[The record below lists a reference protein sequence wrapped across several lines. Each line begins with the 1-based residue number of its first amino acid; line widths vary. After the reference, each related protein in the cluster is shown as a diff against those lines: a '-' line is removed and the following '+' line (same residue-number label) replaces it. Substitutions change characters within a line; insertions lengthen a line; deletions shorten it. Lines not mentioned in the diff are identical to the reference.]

1 MKFNQKAQQVIEYL
15 LIMAAVVAGVL
26 GIAGPTGPMRN
37 AVEKSL
43 NKAVETIYQ
52 GYTWRVGTPGTCSV
66 PCGIGEATRSVFCQ
80 REDGVTVADAYCESA
95 SGQTRVSLETVACNP
110 ANCGSYAWIGSGFG
124 ACSALCGGGT
134 QTQTVVCRDSGGA
147 TVADT
152 FCASAGPKPVSQP
165 CNTQPCFVWQSGGA
179 CITTCSEVCGVGSC
193 LQDVSCKD
201 NVTGAKTADGNCPGT
216 KPPTS
221 FSCNTSLTCGFQWQ
235 VSTWS
240 ACDKACGGGTK
251 TRTVQCIKISD
262 GTIATDSDCAPVAKP
277 TESSP
282 CNTMLCHHWDAPGG
296 WSACTVPCSTGGVPG
311 TQTANIRCL
320 DYNNVPV
327 SDTLCDPATKLSSTR
342 NCTGQPVCGYS
353 WGATGWQP
361 SPCPINCGTAT
372 QTQTVFCTRTNDGQ
386 DMALSFC
393 RTYATTPEP
402 LASQTCTSTIG
413 CYSWVATS
421 WGACSTTCGSG
432 TQLKNYECRD
442 GRGNRYVD
450 SYCTNAVG
458 APPLLTNDCIDLSG
472 CCPNGICHSYS
483 DDNENCAT
491 CPSDCGACATCFD
504 GIPNQGETGV
514 DCGGPNCPACPMC
527 TGTPAINSVICPG
540 ADQNLPYSIPYSLSN
555 FCSGAKCQRT
565 CSAGLTIGIAG
576 GVAVCVPFQCSS
588 YVPVFSTMC
597 GGNQTTNIPT
607 HAYPVTLSASCDGVT
622 KCQAQCSPGYRLFAG
637 VMCLPQTAAV
647 CGNGIPESGE
657 QCDNGSWSNGSC
669 PSTCGTDCTLNSCSG
684 QYCTLKQC
692 TTVCGYG
699 CFTAG
704 VYDCS
709 GVQVLATG
717 RPGGCAGCY
726 SVTYVPQ
733 YIINQGMSAIW
744 TTGVCPPTFPP

>member
-26 GIAGPTGPMRN
+26 GIAGPSGPMRN

-251 TRTVQCIKISD
+251 TRTVQCVRQSD
-262 GTIATDSDCAPVAKP
+262 GAVVIDTNCDAGSEPA
-277 TESSP
+277 SSGT
-282 CNTMLCHHWDAPGG
+282 CNTASCYHWELTSSWG
-296 WSACTVPCSTGGVPG
+296 PCSEVCGPG
-311 TQTANIRCL
+311 TQEIIVQCKDSFGNLLA
-320 DYNNVPV
+320 
-327 SDTLCDPATKLSSTR
+327 DTQCDIATKPSSTR
-342 NCTGQPVCGYS
+342 ACPFQPSCGYS
-353 WGATGWQP
+353 WGSGTFGACSVT
-361 SPCPINCGTAT
+361 CGTGT
-372 QTQTVFCTRTNDGQ
+372 QTRTVFCTRTFDSTNVDV
-386 DMALSFC
+386 SFC
-393 RTYATTPEP
+393 QATDPGGEP
-402 LASQTCTSTIG
+402 AASQPCNDTTSCCG
-413 CYSWVATS
+413 N
-421 WGACSTTCGSG
+421 GACDNLSAIGYVELCSTCSSDCG
-432 TQLKNYECRD
+432 
-442 GRGNRYVD
+442 V
-450 SYCTNAVG
+450 
-458 APPLLTNDCIDLSG
+458 
-472 CCPNGICHSYS
+472 
-483 DDNENCAT
+483 CAT
-491 CPSDCGACATCFD
+491 CSD
-504 GIPNQGETGV
+504 GIQNQGETGV
-514 DCGGPNCPACPMC
+514 DCGGPCQICATCSDGIQNQGETGVDCGGPCLACPTCSDGVRNQGEMGVDCGGPCPVSCATCSDRIQNQGETGVDCGGPCPIPCATCSDRIQNQGETGVDCGGPCQACATCSDGERNQGETSVDCGGPCPVCMTCIDGIQNQGETGVDCGGPCPACLPFCGDGSCNGGETCVSCPGDCNTCVCSDYSGWGCASCPLGSFMGPHWFAGVFWVFCNTVPGC
-527 TGTPAINSVICPG
+527 TGCEGFVFDTPPVDFYQCGFNNTPTCG
-540 ADQNLPYSIPYSLSN
+540 TYSLFYNS
-555 FCSGAKCQRT
+555 
-565 CSAGLTIGIAG
+565 
-576 GVAVCVPFQCSS
+576 
-588 YVPVFSTMC
+588 
-597 GGNQTTNIPT
+597 TTNIFW
-607 HAYPVTLSASCDGVT
+607 
-622 KCQAQCSPGYRLFAG
+622 KFQ
-637 VMCLPQTAAV
+637 
-647 CGNGIPESGE
+647 
-657 QCDNGSWSNGSC
+657 
-669 PSTCGTDCTLNSCSG
+669 
-684 QYCTLKQC
+684 
-692 TTVCGYG
+692 
-699 CFTAG
+699 
-704 VYDCS
+704 
-709 GVQVLATG
+709 
-717 RPGGCAGCY
+717 
-726 SVTYVPQ
+726 
-733 YIINQGMSAIW
+733 
-744 TTGVCPPTFPP
+744 